1 MTGPADAASTRAVRR
16 VVLIVAALNAAYFVV
31 ELVVALLVR
40 SVALIADSVDFL
52 QDASINLLI
61 ALALGWSLIARAR
74 LGRVLAFVIVV
85 PAIVAAV
92 EAVSKAFDPEPP
104 AALPLIVVASGGAVV
119 NLVCA
124 VVLARHR
131 GAGGSLVSAAW
142 LVARNDVIINIAIV
156 VMGLVTLLVASG
168 WPDIALG
175 VLILALNASAAAKV
189 WRAAHDE
196 ELAARAHGRPAPP
209 APDAGAGTA
218 AGTGTDPGA

>member
-1 MTGPADAASTRAVRR
+1 MAGSAEGSSTRAVRG
-16 VVLIVAALNAAYFVV
+16 VVLTVAALNAAYFVV
-31 ELVVALLVR
+31 ELIVALSVR
-40 SVALIADSVDFL
+40 SVALLADSVDFL

-61 ALALGWSLIARAR
+61 ALALGWTLIARAR
-74 LGRVLAFVIVV
+74 LGRVLAVVIVV

-104 AALPLIVVASGGAVV
+104 AALPLIAVASGGALV
-119 NLVCA
+119 NLLCA
-124 VVLARHR
+124 VLLARHR

-156 VMGLVTLLVASG
+156 LMGLITLLVVSG

-196 ELAARAHGRPAPP
+196 ELAARAAGDSTPLAPP
-209 APDAGAGTA
+209 APGAGA
-218 AGTGTDPGA
+218 

>member
-1 MTGPADAASTRAVRR
+1 MAGSAEGGSTRAVRG
-16 VVLIVAALNAAYFVV
+16 VVLTVAALNAAYFVV
-31 ELVVALLVR
+31 ELIVALSVR
-40 SVALIADSVDFL
+40 SVALLADSVDFL

-61 ALALGWSLIARAR
+61 ALALGWTLIARAR
-74 LGRVLAFVIVV
+74 LGRVLAVVIVV

-104 AALPLIVVASGGAVV
+104 AALPLIAVASGGALV
-119 NLVCA
+119 NLLCA
-124 VVLARHR
+124 VLLARHR

-156 VMGLVTLLVASG
+156 LMGLITLLVVSG

-196 ELAARAHGRPAPP
+196 ELAARAHGGDSSPTPP
-209 APDAGAGTA
+209 APGAGA
-218 AGTGTDPGA
+218 